1 VLHILFPP
9 VPGMVSER
17 DTEMNTGL
25 AAQAIAQFAE
35 LDGTVTDLLTPRVK
49 RSLLQELGECKRKLA
64 QALAG
69 IEGLD
74 VPRDDRRVKLHSVAG
89 ANDILCPV
97 ICRSSIKPGSSI
109 SRCLPLRRA
118 IRQGRANLSHA
129 RISRAI

>member
-1 VLHILFPP
+1 
-9 VPGMVSER
+9 
-17 DTEMNTGL
+17 MNTGQRSPGL
-25 AAQAIAQFAE
+25 TQFAK
-35 LDGTVTDLLTPRVK
+35 LDGNDTEVLTPRDE
-49 RSLLQELGECKRKLA
+49 RALLEELGECKRKLA

-74 VPRDDRRVKLHSVAG
+74 VPRDDRRVKLHSVDG
-89 ANDILCPV
+89 ANDLLCPV

-118 IRQGRANLSHA
+118 IRQGRAKLSHA